1 MTDIHITDPAP
12 FDDDIKLDKSLR
24 PSKFDEFIG
33 QEKLVDN
40 IKLYIEASN
49 NRGDALDHVLLFGPP
64 GLGKTTLANII
75 SKELGS
81 NIKHA
86 TGPVVERAG
95 DLAGMVTNLG
105 HRDVFF
111 IDEIHRLNSVVEE
124 YLYSAMEDF
133 AIDIMIDKGPS
144 ARSVQLNIE
153 PFTLV
158 GATTRL
164 GNLTSPLRDRF
175 GVVLRVDYYDSEELF
190 HIINRSADILE
201 VNISDDGA
209 MELASRSRGTPRIAN
224 RILRRARDFAE
235 VKGSGKIDLKI
246 AQSSLQKLGIDEI
259 GLDDMDRKILNIII
273 EQFSGGPVGLK
284 SLAVA
289 VGEDSTTIED
299 VYEPFLIKEGFLMRT
314 NRGRVAQDSAYD
326 LLGKQK
332 MKDQQRVIRMID
344 KKKKYKLGDFNYQLP
359 KAFIAQHPESRR
371 DQAKLMVVH
380 RDTGEIEHK
389 KFYNITDYMRKNDL
403 LVLNNT
409 KVFPRA
415 FCNKKI
421 ELMPK

>member
-12 FDDDIKLDKSLR
+12 FDDDIAIEKSLR

-33 QEKLVDN
+33 QKKLVDN
-40 IKLYIEASN
+40 LKLYIEASN

-75 SKELGS
+75 SQELGS
-81 NIKHA
+81 NIKQA
-86 TGPVVERAG
+86 SGPVVERAG

-133 AIDIMIDKGPS
+133 SIDIMIDKGPS

-153 PFTLV
+153 PFTLI

-175 GVVLRVDYYDSEELF
+175 GVVLRVDYYDPEELF
-190 HIINRSADILE
+190 QIINRSAEILE
-201 VNISDDGA
+201 VKISDDGA

-235 VKGSGKIDLKI
+235 VKASGEIDLHV
-246 AQSSLQKLGIDEI
+246 AQSSLKKLGIDEI

-314 NRGRVAQDSAYD
+314 ARGRIAQDSAYE
-326 LLGKQK
+326 LLGKQNI
-332 MKDQQRVIRMID
+332 KDQQG
-344 KKKKYKLGDFNYQLP
+344 LF
-359 KAFIAQHPESRR
+359 E
-371 DQAKLMVVH
+371 
-380 RDTGEIEHK
+380 
-389 KFYNITDYMRKNDL
+389 
-403 LVLNNT
+403 
-409 KVFPRA
+409 
-415 FCNKKI
+415 
-421 ELMPK
+421 